1 MRQWVLDNLGL
12 KLLSVFLAILLWA
25 VVVGEQKVEV
35 SVDLPLEL
43 PVPPG
48 LVVVSRVP
56 ESLEVSLR
64 GPRTLV
70 KSVVPREVSLQ
81 RLTPGMKEGENLIPV
96 RPDMVRV
103 PRGIEV
109 VEVSPQ
115 RLRVVLERLVE
126 REIDVAPQLEGAPP
140 LGYVVRQVIPV
151 PARIALVGPAS
162 EFTQLRRLRT
172 LPVSVQGHTEPFTVR
187 VQVEPPGGQT
197 RFREENVVDVRV
209 DIGPGKP

>member
-12 KLLSVFLAILLWA
+12 KLLSVFLATLLWA

-35 SVDLPLEL
+35 SAELPLEL
-43 PVPPG
+43 PIPPG
-48 LVVVSRVP
+48 LAVVNNAP

-81 RLTPGMKEGENLIPV
+81 RLTQALKEGENLIPI

-109 VEVSPQ
+109 VEVLPQ

-126 REIDVAPQLEGAPP
+126 REIVVAPQIEGAPP
-140 LGYVVRQVIPV
+140 RGYVVRQVIPV
-151 PARIALVGPAS
+151 PDRITLVGPAS
-162 EFTQLRRLRT
+162 EFKQLRRLRT
-172 LPVSVQGHTEPFTVR
+172 LPVSVQGHTDSFTAR
-187 VQVEPPGGQT
+187 VQVEPPGGQI
-197 RFREENVVDVRV
+197 RLREENAVDVRV
-209 DIGPGKP
+209 EIGPGKS